1 MESVDHV
8 YGAVLVAVLV
18 SIVTGAISGSISS
31 QKTISALL
39 VHIDYLRSHIDRHE
53 TTINRAHQRID
64 ALERRHSED

>member
-1 MESVDHV
+1 MES
-8 YGAVLVAVLV
+8 AEVLSSVFVAVMV
-18 SIVTGAISGSISS
+18 SVITGALAGGISS
-31 QKTISALL
+31 QRTIAALI